1 LSSLGAAEVY
11 EWRGFCV
18 TLLTFLPRISGCK
31 RILRGMLTEK
41 CFISTIVYDSSL
53 AAERAL
59 ELYFLFIFIFFWVFL
74 SSLA

>member
-1 LSSLGAAEVY
+1 LSSLGAAGVY

-31 RILRGMLTEK
+31 RILQGMLTEK
-41 CFISTIVYDSSL
+41 SFISTIVHDKTL

-59 ELYFLFIFIFFWVFL
+59 ELCFLFFFVYL
-74 SSLA
+74 SHLA

>member
-31 RILRGMLTEK
+31 RILQGMLTEK
-41 CFISTIVYDSSL
+41 SFISTIVYDTSL

-59 ELYFLFIFIFFWVFL
+59 ELFIFIFLINFIF
-74 SSLA
+74 